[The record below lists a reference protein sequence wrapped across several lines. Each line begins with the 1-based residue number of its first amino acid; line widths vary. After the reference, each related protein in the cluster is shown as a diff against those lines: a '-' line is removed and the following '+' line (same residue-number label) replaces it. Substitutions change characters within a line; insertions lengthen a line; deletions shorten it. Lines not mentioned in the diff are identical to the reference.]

1 MRTFV
6 RTGDRIDGRAVIT
19 QGLKAGDRVVAV
31 GQLKLQSGALVSIS
45 TDPLPQIPAKPPL
58 N

>member
-1 MRTFV
+1 
-6 RTGDRIDGRAVIT
+6 VIT

-45 TDPLPQIPAKPPL
+45 TDPLPQIPAKTPL